1 MCIVDLPKLLAVVN
15 SVSPDLAVAP
25 STDDHL
31 IGENGAQ
38 RNDCFLTRCRL
49 GLVYAA
55 SCHSIRVRVPK
66 TDSSIFT
73 ACDELVRYARH
84 EPGRVDRLCVVLTEE
99 HLREIL
105 VPQPVQVAFL
115 CCNKTLQAIRAT
127 RESMDCSEEL
137 SSVDNG
143 RIVAVDSNG
152 EDLAVTTTADERS
165 W

>member
-15 SVSPDLAVAP
+15 TVSSDLAVAP

-73 ACDELVRYARH
+73 ACDELVRYAWH
-84 EPGRVDRLCVVLTEE
+84 EPGRVDGLGVILAKE

-105 VPQPVQVAFL
+105 VPQPVEVAFL
-115 CCNKTLQAIRAT
+115 CRNKTLQAVRAT
-127 RESMDCSEEL
+127 
-137 SSVDNG
+137 
-143 RIVAVDSNG
+143 
-152 EDLAVTTTADERS
+152 
-165 W
+165 